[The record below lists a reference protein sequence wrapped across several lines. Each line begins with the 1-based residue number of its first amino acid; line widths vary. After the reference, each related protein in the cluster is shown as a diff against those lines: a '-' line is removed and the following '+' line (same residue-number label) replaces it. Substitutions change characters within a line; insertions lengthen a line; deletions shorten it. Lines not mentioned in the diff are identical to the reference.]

1 MLCNFDPPEASTPD
15 SDSRTNNTA
24 SGETSLPIERKTNV
38 KVYLRM
44 RPTTDVTELL
54 EFRGDHGNILVAR
67 LPRKGN
73 ETSSGIVDNSKQE
86 HTFYFDGIFTMETP
100 QETVF
105 QTVAVP
111 VLEGLMNGINGTIFA
126 YGQTGTGKTFTIT
139 GGAESYIDRG
149 IIPRALSYIFSRMKR
164 NGLVQYSVAISYLEV
179 YQDKGYDLLTKA
191 QVDARR
197 IDDLQKV
204 AASEDEDG
212 NLILR
217 GLSVNPAPTEE
228 EALHL
233 LFLGDTNRIVAET
246 PLNDSSTRSHC
257 IFIIWI
263 EAREPGSSVIRRSKL
278 HLVDLAG
285 SERVKQSGVHPCD
298 TVFREACSINL
309 ALHYL
314 EQVIVALH
322 ERAQGRR
329 VHVPYRNSMMTSV
342 LRDSLGGNC
351 QTVMVAT
358 VTPEQDSIPETV
370 STCRF
375 AQAVAQIENQASV
388 NEDIDPKLLIKQLT
402 RENGELRAHLQILKS
417 QGGSTLNFDRHLSE
431 EDQRRCEDYVDEDP
445 EAQPLLGPDVCK
457 IRFAFKIFRDR
468 CVKLKKQLQE
478 VSSTIQSGGCGA
490 GPNERISQRHE
501 EGAGDI
507 YYLAPRS
514 QDANGNCQ
522 LRNAVAKLRL
532 HIQQR
537 DAEIAIL
544 IDMLNRNGVRPGK
557 ERVNN
562 AVADSQLAAGL
573 PPDRGS
579 LEVFKITGN
588 PLKENLSSCDGA
600 KSNTTA
606 SRDGDSHQDVLSLTD
621 DKATAL
627 LLDRGR
633 SFEDFRRNVRRT
645 SIIADNRVHLQELYS
660 KAKFLAKQANE
671 ARGRVIEERNKL
683 CQLRVSQ
690 VNGSE
695 HSVTEQ
701 VRCLLL

>member
-1 MLCNFDPPEASTPD
+1 
-15 SDSRTNNTA
+15 
-24 SGETSLPIERKTNV
+24 
-38 KVYLRM
+38 M
-44 RPTTDVTELL
+44 RPTIDVTELL

-67 LPRKGN
+67 LPRKDN
-73 ETSSGIVDNSKQE
+73 ETTQGVVDNTKHE

-111 VLEGLMNGINGTIFA
+111 VLEGLMNGINGTVFA

-139 GGAESYIDRG
+139 GGAESYNDRG
-149 IIPRALSYIFSRMKR
+149 IIPRALSFIFSRMKR
-164 NGLVQYSVAISYLEV
+164 DGLVQYRVAISYLEV

-197 IDDLQKV
+197 IDDLQKASALRLTWDHIHVV
-204 AASEDEDG
+204 ASDDEEG

-285 SERVKQSGVHPCD
+285 SERVKQSGVNPGD

-358 VTPEQDSIPETV
+358 
-370 STCRF
+370 
-375 AQAVAQIENQASV
+375 IENQASV
-388 NEDIDPKLLIKQLT
+388 NEEIDPSLLMKQLK
-402 RENGELRAHLQILKS
+402 RENEELRAHLRILNS
-417 QGGSTLNFDRHLSE
+417 QVGSTLNCERDLSE
-431 EDQRRCEDYVDEDP
+431 EDRRRCEEYVDAYIDAYDEDP

-457 IRFAFKIFRDR
+457 IRLAFKIFRDR
-468 CVKLKKQLQE
+468 CVQLKKELQE
-478 VSSTIQSGGCGA
+478 IASTAQAGGCDADGI
-490 GPNERISQRHE
+490 GQRTQRQASHAEGMSSLEPTSE
-501 EGAGDI
+501 EAKWN
-507 YYLAPRS
+507 L
-514 QDANGNCQ
+514 Q
-522 LRNAVAKLRL
+522 LRSDVAKLRL
-532 HIQQR
+532 HVQQR

-544 IDMLNRNGVRPGK
+544 IDMLNRNGIRPGK
-557 ERVNN
+557 ARATAGAN
-562 AVADSQLAAGL
+562 SQLAA
-573 PPDRGS
+573 
-579 LEVFKITGN
+579 E
-588 PLKENLSSCDGA
+588 
-600 KSNTTA
+600 
-606 SRDGDSHQDVLSLTD
+606 LSLD
-621 DKATAL
+621 
-627 LLDRGR
+627 
-633 SFEDFRRNVRRT
+633 
-645 SIIADNRVHLQELYS
+645 
-660 KAKFLAKQANE
+660 
-671 ARGRVIEERNKL
+671 
-683 CQLRVSQ
+683 C
-690 VNGSE
+690 SE
-695 HSVTEQ
+695 WM
-701 VRCLLL
+701 CLS

>member
-1 MLCNFDPPEASTPD
+1 MSCNYDPPEASTPD
-15 SDSRTNNTA
+15 SDSQTNSTA
-24 SGETSLPIERKTNV
+24 SGETSLQIERKTNV

-54 EFRGDHGNILVAR
+54 EFRGGHGNILVAR

-73 ETSSGIVDNSKQE
+73 ETSPGIVDNSKQE
-86 HTFYFDGIFTMETP
+86 HTFYFDGIFSMETP

-139 GGAESYIDRG
+139 GGAESYNDRG

-197 IDDLQKV
+197 LDDLQKV

-212 NLILR
+212 NIILR
-217 GLSVNPAPTEE
+217 GLSVNAAPTEE

-375 AQAVAQIENQASV
+375 AQAVARIENQASV

-478 VSSTIQSGGCGA
+478 VSSTTQSGSCGA
-490 GPNERISQRHE
+490 GTNERISQRHE

-507 YYLAPRS
+507 YYLAPGS

-557 ERVNN
+557 ERVND
-562 AVADSQLAAGL
+562 AVAHPQLAEGL
-573 PPDRGS
+573 PPDCGS
-579 LEVFKITGN
+579 WEVFKVTGN
-588 PLKENLSSCDGA
+588 PMKENLSSCDGA
-600 KSNTTA
+600 KSNNTS
-606 SRDGDSHQDVLSLTD
+606 SRGGDSHQDILSLTD

-645 SIIADNRVHLQELYS
+645 SIIADNRVHLQELYG
-660 KAKFLAKQANE
+660 KAKCLAKQANE

-690 VNGSE
+690 MNGSE
-695 HSVTEQ
+695 HWVTEQ
-701 VRCLLL
+701 VR